1 MDNNKLKIL
10 EEKTKYQYSSKKSY
24 NELTNEELEQFNQDI
39 KFLQDEYCNTDD
51 NIPLKVLTS
60 SDVKSV
66 CENYNSVI
74 MNDTKLYP
82 KKFKKDDDQRLKNI
96 SSEKRIDNIRYAIGR
111 AFNLSSTN
119 IFPCSYNPETN
130 TFGLLDRGNFM
141 EWSVLN
147 LPGDWDSLIDRT
159 THEADTVSK
168 KEILSILKEFLSEY
182 ETSVPTRIVEIETK
196 IKKQSTDDRYKIT
209 NILNGDEITR
219 ILSEV
224 VPLTILIADNMVG
237 FIEMANFNSKGFDWY
252 GILYLLGSL
261 NKKNN
266 LDRTSLVNAAIKLK
280 DIKKNIGSA
289 YDKCPEMSTMIA
301 LAMYAYSTK
310 IKKQLNKKEYNAN
323 TFPTELSD
331 LIFALDKLSGDKK
344 SLECAKISKLIGDKN
359 FNKRTVE
366 SMSTR
371 LGYVDSIINHA
382 VFTSKK
388 ESLKELSNI
397 IDDNREN
404 TNEGDD
410 NYAQAMTINSDNS
423 RAFTTPLSRR
433 LLATLTVLAMD
444 EKMIINMSRRIDFA
458 KILIDELFGSKV
470 FKIKYDDNQI
480 PNDYTITDTSFR
492 SCLTGVIGNSGR
504 AEYIAQKYFDA
515 SIKFNEMIKKSSL
528 DPNNDNKIKEC
539 KMINTAT
546 NRQELVWYSTN
557 KAGDLFE
564 VGMRDGKP
572 INSDTS
578 WAHLDD
584 KKPSH
589 DWNAG
594 ALQLKHNNSSDG
606 NGVNISKID
615 HYRKELSIQED
626 LWDDKQIQKRDY
638 RNASSGLNLVIDYLE
653 KENN

>member
-638 RNASSGLNLVIDYLE
+638 TNASSGLNLVIDYLE